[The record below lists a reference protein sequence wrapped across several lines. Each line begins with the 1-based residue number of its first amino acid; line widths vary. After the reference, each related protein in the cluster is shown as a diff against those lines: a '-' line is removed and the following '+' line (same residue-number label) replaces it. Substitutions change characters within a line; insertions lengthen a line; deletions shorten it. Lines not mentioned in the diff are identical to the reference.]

1 MILKNIIKISLI
13 ILLIIFSKISNAQ
26 VTTYTFI
33 DPCTKEVNIFSVP
46 LQGGKTTIIFL
57 NRIGYFDSNDL
68 LNGTFSNWINQVYGE
83 YRKISPCSQQQ
94 SQVTQNQITSQII
107 GGVVQSVVG
116 SIMSSNQSSN
126 GSTENNNEDSEENNN
141 TQRNGNN
148 NTTGNNENNSSNQ
161 GGGQSQPN
169 QTNGGSS
176 GGTNNGQG
184 NGTTGNGGAN
194 GGTTGSTQGRNP
206 STKPTVNN
214 SNNSESNSEEVA
226 ATTTINLDSRT
237 EKGDNSSNDGGGSGR
252 RGGSRSGGSNSN
264 PIIVSSDL
272 TSAQNLD
279 GRFTGIINISTS
291 RSSMTGLSN
300 YGVTSMIWL
309 NLNQFAISAKY
320 SKIHFDKSQKLKFVH
335 NLNLTGVYTYG
346 NYLVFLG
353 YSGILNAGKFGVTGL
368 NLSAAA
374 SMITKEKTGYY
385 SPSAT
390 FFYTKP
396 FQVNKRFM
404 MSPEIYVMSTPL
416 VYSTKDR
423 ITITDRYVSG
433 FIGTGMD
440 YQISKRF
447 KINLNYKANMST
459 KPNFPILSF
468 FLIGSKVNL

>member
-1 MILKNIIKISLI
+1 MILKNIIKVSLI
-13 ILLIIFSKISNAQ
+13 LLFIIFSKISTAQ
-26 VTTYTFI
+26 ITTYTFI
-33 DPCTKEVNIFSVP
+33 DPCTKEVTIFSVP

-57 NRIGYFDSNDL
+57 NKIGYFDSNDL

-83 YRKISPCSQQQ
+83 YRQISPCSQQQ

-116 SIMSSNQSSN
+116 SIMSSNQSGGN
-126 GSTENNNEDSEENNN
+126 STENDEESNN
-141 TQRNGNN
+141 TQNNGSN
-148 NTTGNNENNSSNQ
+148 NTTGNDGDGSSNQ
-161 GGGQSQPN
+161 GDGGPPPN
-169 QTNGGSS
+169 QSNGGSS

-184 NGTTGNGGAN
+184 NGASNGGGTN
-194 GGTTGSTQGRNP
+194 GKSNNSTQTRNP
-206 STKPTVNN
+206 STKSTVNN
-214 SNNSESNSEEVA
+214 SNNSETNGEEVV
-226 ATTTINLDSRT
+226 ATTTINLDSQT
-237 EKGDNSSNDGGGSGR
+237 EKNNNSSNDGGSGKR
-252 RGGSRSGGSNSN
+252 SGNRGGGSNSN

-279 GRFTGIINISTS
+279 GKFTGIINIGTS

-300 YGVTSMIWL
+300 YGVTSMVWL
-309 NLNQFAISAKY
+309 NLKQFAISGKY
-320 SKIHFDKSQKLKFVH
+320 SKIHFDKSQNLKFIH

-346 NYLVFLG
+346 NYLLFLG
-353 YSGILNAGKFGVTGL
+353 YSGILNAGKFGVTGI

-374 SMITKEKTGYY
+374 SIITKEKTGYY

-390 FFYTKP
+390 FFYTRP
-396 FQVNKRFM
+396 FQINKRFM
-404 MSPEIYVMSTPL
+404 ISPEIYVMSTPL
-416 VYSTKDR
+416 VYSTKDK

-433 FIGTGMD
+433 FIGSGLD

-447 KINLNYKANMST
+447 KLNMNYKANMST

>member
-1 MILKNIIKISLI
+1 MMLRNVIRVSLI
-13 ILLIIFSKISNAQ
+13 ILFITFSKISIAQ
-26 VTTYTFI
+26 TTTYTFI
-33 DPCTKEVNIFSVP
+33 DPCTKEVSIFSVP

-57 NRIGYFDSNDL
+57 NKIGYFDSNDL

-126 GSTENNNEDSEENNN
+126 SSTEDSEENNN
-141 TQRNGNN
+141 TQGNGNN

-184 NGTTGNGGAN
+184 NGTTSNGGAN

-214 SNNSESNSEEVA
+214 SNNSESNGEEVG
-226 ATTTINLDSRT
+226 ATTTITLDSQT
-237 EKGDNSSNDGGGSGR
+237 EKGDNSSSDGGGSGR

-279 GRFTGIINISTS
+279 GKFTGIINIGTS

-320 SKIHFDKSQKLKFVH
+320 SKMSFDKNQRLKFVH

-368 NLSAAA
+368 NLSAAG
-374 SMITKEKTGYY
+374 SIITKEKTGFY

-390 FFYTKP
+390 FFYTRP

-416 VYSTKDR
+416 VYSTKDK

-433 FIGTGMD
+433 FIGSGMD

-447 KINLNYKANMST
+447 KININYKANMST
-459 KPNFPILSF
+459 KPDFPILSF